1 MKMGSNVGIH
11 SIGIH
16 LPDEVRR
23 NDYWSQAIV
32 DSWRDKRRAKLPSI
46 EKLVESAG
54 APSPSE
60 AAVLAAI
67 AEYADDPFQGAVE
80 RRVAP
85 DSMNASDMEVRAA
98 RDAIERAG
106 IDAGDIDF
114 VLSHSSLSDYHMCA
128 NACAVKEALGLKQRT
143 LSIAIEVAC
152 NSFAPQ
158 LELAD
163 SLIASGRY
171 RYGLLVQSALG
182 TRTAAKESPASTQFG
197 DGATAVIVGPVSAGH
212 GIVGRA
218 HYSDGGQ
225 FRGVVSGV
233 PGRRWYEEG
242 RVVMYVEDGRVARES
257 FMLIGDRSR
266 EAIHAALAD
275 ADLAPAQVSFYACH
289 QATRWIRKFTQ
300 ANAGLDRA
308 RAIDTFEWTTSI
320 FSANVPLILA
330 LAEREGMLAAGDVVA
345 MFAGGLGFTWSSVI
359 ARWGR

>member
-1 MKMGSNVGIH
+1 MGTNVGIH
-11 SIGIH
+11 SIGIY
-16 LPDEVRR
+16 LPEEVRR

-32 DSWRDKRRAKLPSI
+32 DSWREKRASKLPSI
-46 EKLVESAG
+46 KKIVESADG
-54 APSPSE
+54 SPPSPGE

-98 RDAIERAG
+98 REAIERAG
-106 IDAGDIDF
+106 INAGDIDF
-114 VLSHSSLSDYHMCA
+114 VLSHSSLSDFHMCA
-128 NACAVKEALGLKQRT
+128 NACAVKQALGLKQRS
-143 LSIAIEVAC
+143 LSIAVEGAC
-152 NSFAPQ
+152 NTFAPQ
-158 LELAD
+158 LELAE
-163 SLIASGRY
+163 SLIASGRH
-171 RYGLLVQSALG
+171 RYGLLVQSSLG
-182 TRTAAKESPASTQFG
+182 TRVAPKEQPASALFG
-197 DGATAVIVGPVSAGH
+197 DGATAVIVGPVADGY

-218 HYSDGGQ
+218 HYSDGAY

-233 PGRRWYEEG
+233 PGRRWYDEG
-242 RVVMYVEDGRVARES
+242 RVVMYVEDARLARET
-257 FMLIGDRSR
+257 FLFIGDRSR

-275 ADLAPAQVSFYACH
+275 AGVQPEQVAFYACH

-330 LAEREGMLAAGDVVA
+330 LAEREGMLAAGDVIA
-345 MFAGGLGFTWSSVI
+345 TFAGGLGFTWSSVV